1 MMNVRFEGINGHD
14 ADATRCLLMTQSG
27 HLVASNLLGPPC
39 KAAHVGTGAL
49 GQNIQDHT
57 DPGQVGKLAMD
68 Q

>member
-1 MMNVRFEGINGHD
+1 MSANDPKRTFK
-14 ADATRCLLMTQSG
+14 SG
-27 HLVASNLLGPPC
+27 HLIASNLLGPPC

>member
-1 MMNVRFEGINGHD
+1 
-14 ADATRCLLMTQSG
+14 MTQSG
-27 HLVASNLLGPPC
+27 HLVASNLLRPPC